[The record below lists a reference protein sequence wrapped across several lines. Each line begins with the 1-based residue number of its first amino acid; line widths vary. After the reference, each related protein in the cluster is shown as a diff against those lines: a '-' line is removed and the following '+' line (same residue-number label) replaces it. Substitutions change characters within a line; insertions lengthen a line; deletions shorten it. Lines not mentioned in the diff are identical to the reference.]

1 MEKVNSLQSFLA
13 PPLKRMC
20 VVGAKGLVSTCFGST
35 EEVQSQCENA
45 VSSGCKELRATEYF
59 ASDTTAWELCQRE
72 GAEALPWIQ
81 CQRARSCQEKKIPA
95 SAPNQ

>member
-13 PPLKRMC
+13 PPSKRMC

-45 VSSGCKELRATEYF
+45 VSSGCKELRATEYLF
-59 ASDTTAWELCQRE
+59 C
-72 GAEALPWIQ
+72 I
-81 CQRARSCQEKKIPA
+81 
-95 SAPNQ
+95 